1 MKKKLEETK
10 NKHPEKIQEIKG
22 TGILNG
28 IIFKSFSSE
37 LSKIFEKIPVKL
49 ISDKAFFLKKLTAT
63 AISSELYEN
72 HNILV
77 AVSDSENSNHLSVIP
92 PLIINENEVDN
103 FFNSLNMVLDK
114 GIKLKSIE
122 IILNFIK
129 SKIKWKIVLIKLN
142 RNLN

>member
-1 MKKKLEETK
+1 M
-10 NKHPEKIQEIKG
+10 
-22 TGILNG
+22 NG

-77 AVSDSENSNHLSVIP
+77 AVSDSANSNHLSVIP

-129 SKIKWKIVLIKLN
+129 SKIK
-142 RNLN
+142 

>member
-1 MKKKLEETK
+1 M
-10 NKHPEKIQEIKG
+10 
-22 TGILNG
+22 
-28 IIFKSFSSE
+28 
-37 LSKIFEKIPVKL
+37 SKIFEKIPVKL

-77 AVSDSENSNHLSVIP
+77 AVSDSANSNHLSVIP
-92 PLIINENEVDN
+92 SLIINENEVDN

-129 SKIKWKIVLIKLN
+129 SKIK
-142 RNLN
+142 